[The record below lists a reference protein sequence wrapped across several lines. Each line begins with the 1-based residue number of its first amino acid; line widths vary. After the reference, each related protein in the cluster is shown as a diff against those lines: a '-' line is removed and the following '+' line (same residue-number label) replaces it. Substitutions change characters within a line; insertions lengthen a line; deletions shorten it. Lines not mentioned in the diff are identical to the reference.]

1 MKLQACSK
9 IITLSALGFT
19 LTAAGAFYALNQAQ
33 QSIMAS
39 YQQNLEQHLDSVG
52 ADLNHYVQR
61 INGDY
66 YQLINQSL
74 SNILALDQSY
84 YQKDPLLAFF
94 DHNIRTPSAYGSGQ
108 NLRYALDALAYFK
121 IPYISHDFKSGKTQ
135 VHGLEDS
142 TMATNLLKA
151 KAQDGTQVVDQIAKR
166 PALEHGF
173 SIFFSG
179 SDFLIGLKLYD
190 RLEDRNYYV
199 LTSYLNVLNNTV
211 ANIKY
216 VFADIDPMIAGILQ
230 GDAVKIVRHG
240 TTIFATDEFKLE
252 LDTSTDNLRKL
263 VGVHLISP
271 AGTEIDNPSALK
283 HTDPVSI
290 VATSYLRSINSY
302 LIIERPFDLYAPD
315 FKYLHWA
322 QGLIIAFSALFLL
335 LILRKLLKEGKQARH
350 QQYDIDHLIK
360 KLESIDAPA
369 FKHNFAHALSALQ
382 GKTLALSAP
391 SSVESATKEA
401 MPTPAPQ
408 ESATPDSAQ
417 QAKSQAEP
425 KAIASADK
433 TALSADHALLTAEA
447 ARAPAPQ
454 SVTTSDVTS
463 ATTSDATSA
472 PAAEMPAAQAT
483 ETTADGALE
492 RSAAHQDAATPATT
506 QDATLEQ
513 TPTEPKGEEPHSGE
527 NHSIEH
533 QGDNHH
539 GDNHDE
545 GSAERIELNRA
556 QSQALDE
563 KLLQELLQG
572 EAFDEHSALGR
583 LLGSSLKLAREL
595 TINYHNEICSLKDEF
610 KGRIGQYRKEGQFM
624 AARQMLLAAL
634 PREEAMPSSN
644 YVDFAA
650 FTVPARE
657 LSGNFYS
664 IKRLDEN
671 NLAFVMGDCAAS
683 GIKAAYTVAVV
694 NVLVEEALKLDLDP
708 PHVMAYLNERLCEL
722 PNISSVALFIG
733 MISEKTGN
741 IIAANAGHAVPI
753 CVDDQGPRFI
763 AERNELRLG
772 VNKELQ
778 FDLLKCF
785 MANDD
790 MLVLYSNGIIQV
802 KNAQG
807 EVFGMGR
814 FLAHCDNARALRAD
828 ELVIKILNDLK
839 QHKGK
844 RPFRQD
850 VSLICLKQQRISF

>member
-94 DHNIRTPSAYGSGQ
+94 DHNIRTPSAYSSGQ

-283 HTDPVSI
+283 PTDPVSI

-391 SSVESATKEA
+391 SSVEPATKEA
-401 MPTPAPQ
+401 MPTPEPQ

-425 KAIASADK
+425 KATAPADQ
-433 TALSADHALLTAEA
+433 TALSAD
-447 ARAPAPQ
+447 Q
-454 SVTTSDVTS
+454 
-463 ATTSDATSA
+463 SDATNATTSA
-472 PAAEMPAAQAT
+472 PAAESTAAQAT

-492 RSAAHQDAATPATT
+492 RSAAHQDAATPAPT
-506 QDATLEQ
+506 QDAALEQ
-513 TPTEPKGEEPHSGE
+513 TPAEPKGEEPHSGE
-527 NHSIEH
+527 NHSGEQH

-545 GSAERIELNRA
+545 GNAERIELNQA

-583 LLGSSLKLAREL
+583 MLGSSLKLAREL

>member
-94 DHNIRTPSAYGSGQ
+94 DHNIRTTSAYSSGQ

-263 VGVHLISP
+263 VGVHLITP
-271 AGTEIDNPSALK
+271 EGTEIDNPSALK
-283 HTDPVSI
+283 PTDPVSI

-382 GKTLALSAP
+382 GKTLALSA
-391 SSVESATKEA
+391 SASVEPATKEA
-401 MPTPAPQ
+401 MPTPEPQ

-425 KAIASADK
+425 KAIASADQ
-433 TALSADHALLTAEA
+433 TALSADQALLSAEA
-447 ARAPAPQ
+447 ARARAPQ
-454 SVTTSDVTS
+454 SDATS
-463 ATTSDATSA
+463 ATTSA
-472 PAAEMPAAQAT
+472 PAAESTAASAT

-506 QDATLEQ
+506 QDAPLEQ
-513 TPTEPKGEEPHSGE
+513 TPAEPKGEESHSGE
-527 NHSIEH
+527 NHSIENH

-545 GSAERIELNRA
+545 GNAERIELNLA
-556 QSQALDE
+556 QSQALDK

-583 LLGSSLKLAREL
+583 MLGSSLKLAREL

-708 PHVMAYLNERLCEL
+708 PHVMTYLNERLCEL

>member
-94 DHNIRTPSAYGSGQ
+94 DHNIRTPSAYSSGQ

-283 HTDPVSI
+283 PTDPVSI

-369 FKHNFAHALSALQ
+369 FKHNFAHALSTLQ

-391 SSVESATKEA
+391 SSVEPATKEA
-401 MPTPAPQ
+401 MPTPEPQ

-425 KAIASADK
+425 KATAPADQ
-433 TALSADHALLTAEA
+433 TALSAD
-447 ARAPAPQ
+447 Q
-454 SVTTSDVTS
+454 
-463 ATTSDATSA
+463 SDATNATTSA
-472 PAAEMPAAQAT
+472 PAAESTAAQAT

-492 RSAAHQDAATPATT
+492 RSAAHQDAATPAPT
-506 QDATLEQ
+506 QDAALEQ
-513 TPTEPKGEEPHSGE
+513 TPAEPKGEEPHSGE
-527 NHSIEH
+527 NHSGEQH

-545 GSAERIELNRA
+545 GNAERIELNQA

-572 EAFDEHSALGR
+572 EAFDEHSSLGR
-583 LLGSSLKLAREL
+583 MLGSSLKLAREL

>member
-9 IITLSALGFT
+9 IITLTALGFT

-33 QSIMAS
+33 QNITAS

-94 DHNIRTPSAYGSGQ
+94 DHNIRTPSVYSSGE
-108 NLRYALDALAYFK
+108 NLRYALDGLAYFK
-121 IPYISHDFKSGKTQ
+121 IPYISHDFKSGATK
-135 VHGLEDS
+135 VHGLDDTEL
-142 TMATNLLKA
+142 AANLLKA
-151 KAQDGTQVVDQIAKR
+151 KAQDGTQVVDQISKR

-179 SDFLIGLKLYD
+179 SDFLIGLKIYD
-190 RLEDRNYYV
+190 RAEDCNYYV

-230 GDAVKIVRHG
+230 GDAVQIVRHG
-240 TTIFATDEFKLE
+240 TTIFSTDEFKLE

-263 VGVHLISP
+263 VGVHLIDP
-271 AGTEIDNPSALK
+271 QGNLIEDPSTIKPGSEAA
-283 HTDPVSI
+283 I

-302 LIIERPFDLYAPD
+302 LIVQRPFDLYAPD
-315 FKYLHWA
+315 FTYLHWA
-322 QGLIIAFSALFLL
+322 QALIIALSAVFVG
-335 LILRKLLKEGKQARH
+335 LILRRLLKEGNQTKL
-350 QQYDIDHLIK
+350 QQHDIDHLVK
-360 KLESIDAPA
+360 KLEGLNATT
-369 FKHNFAHALSALQ
+369 FKRSLTQALAQLRAAASA
-382 GKTLALSAP
+382 KTD
-391 SSVESATKEA
+391 EA
-401 MPTPAPQ
+401 A
-408 ESATPDSAQ
+408 
-417 QAKSQAEP
+417 QAEN
-425 KAIASADK
+425 AAAES
-433 TALSADHALLTAEA
+433 TALSEPEAKNQEQGAADQASQNGAPAEQAPVQPSLSEPAAPAEA
-447 ARAPAPQ
+447 STEHGTHEGGTESELV
-454 SVTTSDVTS
+454 SV
-463 ATTSDATSA
+463 
-472 PAAEMPAAQAT
+472 
-483 ETTADGALE
+483 
-492 RSAAHQDAATPATT
+492 
-506 QDATLEQ
+506 
-513 TPTEPKGEEPHSGE
+513 
-527 NHSIEH
+527 
-533 QGDNHH
+533 DNS
-539 GDNHDE
+539 E
-545 GSAERIELNRA
+545 ERIELSA
-556 QSQALDE
+556 DESQAVDE
-563 KLLQELLQG
+563 HIVQDLLAG
-572 EAFDEHSALGR
+572 EAFDEHSTVGR
-583 LLGSSLKLAREL
+583 MLSSTVKVAREL
-595 TINYHNEICSLKDEF
+595 TQDYHNEICTLKDEF
-610 KGRIGQYRKEGQFM
+610 KGRIPVYRKEGQFM
-624 AARQMLLAAL
+624 AARQMLLSAL

-644 YVDFAA
+644 FVDFAA

-657 LSGNFYS
+657 LSGNFYT
-664 IKRLDEN
+664 IKRLDGD
-671 NLAFVMGDCAAS
+671 NLAFVMGDCATI

-708 PHVMAYLNERLCEL
+708 PHVMSYLNERLCDI

-763 AERNELRLG
+763 AEDNNLRLG
-772 VNKELQ
+772 VSKDLQ

-814 FLAHCDNARALRAD
+814 FLAHCDLARALRAD

-844 RPFRQD
+844 RPFRED

>member
-94 DHNIRTPSAYGSGQ
+94 DHNIRTPSAYSSGQ

-283 HTDPVSI
+283 PTDPVSI

-391 SSVESATKEA
+391 SSVEPATKEA
-401 MPTPAPQ
+401 MPTPEPQ

-425 KAIASADK
+425 KATAPADQ
-433 TALSADHALLTAEA
+433 TALSAD
-447 ARAPAPQ
+447 Q
-454 SVTTSDVTS
+454 
-463 ATTSDATSA
+463 SDATNATTSA
-472 PAAEMPAAQAT
+472 PAAESTAAQAT

-492 RSAAHQDAATPATT
+492 RSAAHQDAATPAPT
-506 QDATLEQ
+506 QDAALEQ
-513 TPTEPKGEEPHSGE
+513 TPAEPKGEEPHSGE
-527 NHSIEH
+527 NHSGEQH

-545 GSAERIELNRA
+545 GNAERIELNQA

-572 EAFDEHSALGR
+572 EAFDEHSSLGR
-583 LLGSSLKLAREL
+583 MLGSSLKLAREL

>member
-94 DHNIRTPSAYGSGQ
+94 DHNIRTPSAYSSGQ

-135 VHGLEDS
+135 VHGSEDS

-263 VGVHLISP
+263 VGVHLITP
-271 AGTEIDNPSALK
+271 EGTEIDNPSALK
-283 HTDPVSI
+283 PTDPVSI

-382 GKTLALSAP
+382 GKPLALSAP
-391 SSVESATKEA
+391 ASVEPATKEA
-401 MPTPAPQ
+401 MPTPEPQ

-425 KAIASADK
+425 KAMASADQ
-433 TALSADHALLTAEA
+433 TALSADQALLSAEA
-447 ARAPAPQ
+447 ARASAPQ
-454 SVTTSDVTS
+454 SDATS
-463 ATTSDATSA
+463 ATTSA

-492 RSAAHQDAATPATT
+492 RSAAHQDAAIPAPT
-506 QDATLEQ
+506 QDAALEQ
-513 TPTEPKGEEPHSGE
+513 TPAEPKGEEPHSGE
-527 NHSIEH
+527 NHSGEQH

-545 GSAERIELNRA
+545 GNAERIELNPA

>member
-94 DHNIRTPSAYGSGQ
+94 DHNIRTPSAYSSGQ

-283 HTDPVSI
+283 PTDPVSI

-391 SSVESATKEA
+391 SSVEPATKEA

-433 TALSADHALLTAEA
+433 TALSADQALLTAEA

-454 SVTTSDVTS
+454 SV
-463 ATTSDATSA
+463 TTSDATSA

-506 QDATLEQ
+506 QDAPLEQ
-513 TPTEPKGEEPHSGE
+513 TQAEPKGEEPHSGE
-527 NHSIEH
+527 NHSGEQH

-807 EVFGMGR
+807 ELFGMGR

>member
-94 DHNIRTPSAYGSGQ
+94 DHNIRTPSAYSSGQ

-283 HTDPVSI
+283 PTDPVSI

-369 FKHNFAHALSALQ
+369 FKHNFSHALSALQ

-391 SSVESATKEA
+391 SSVEPATKEA
-401 MPTPAPQ
+401 MPTPEPQ
-408 ESATPDSAQ
+408 ESATPASAQ

-425 KAIASADK
+425 KATAPADQ
-433 TALSADHALLTAEA
+433 TALSAD
-447 ARAPAPQ
+447 Q
-454 SVTTSDVTS
+454 
-463 ATTSDATSA
+463 SDATNATTSA
-472 PAAEMPAAQAT
+472 PAAESTAAQAT

-492 RSAAHQDAATPATT
+492 RSAAHQDAATPAPT
-506 QDATLEQ
+506 QDAALEQ
-513 TPTEPKGEEPHSGE
+513 TPAEPKGEEPHSGE
-527 NHSIEH
+527 NHSGEQH

-545 GSAERIELNRA
+545 GNAERIELNQA

-583 LLGSSLKLAREL
+583 MLGSSLKLAREL